1 MLILHRRPAE
11 EHEELIKLIEQ
22 QTHDMEVENMAQSII
37 ELTREQGEK
46 QGEKQGR
53 EQGEK
58 HAKREDIIKL
68 LQSRFSAVPESVRN
82 EINLIQSLARLDS
95 IFDKALTAETLDEIG
110 LQNHNS

>member
-1 MLILHRRPAE
+1 
-11 EHEELIKLIEQ
+11 
-22 QTHDMEVENMAQSII
+22 MEVENMAQSII

-58 HAKREDIIKL
+58 HAKREAITKL

-82 EINLIQSLARLDS
+82 KINLIQSLEHLDS

-110 LQNHNS
+110 LQNHDD

>member
-46 QGEKQGR
+46 
-53 EQGEK
+53 
-58 HAKREDIIKL
+58 HAKREAITKL

-82 EINLIQSLARLDS
+82 EINLIQSLEHLDS
-95 IFDKALTAETLDEIG
+95 IFDKALTTETLDEIG

>member
-11 EHEELIKLIEQ
+11 EHEELIKFIEQ

-46 QGEKQGR
+46 QGR

-58 HAKREDIIKL
+58 HAKREAITKL

-82 EINLIQSLARLDS
+82 EINLIQSLEHLDS